1 MGKCSFIQIG
11 FWSIG
16 TRPVIPI
23 VIVDRHHV
31 AIGKLTD
38 GGGEIT
44 GYVAGIVGIIEVG
57 ILDIGYQD
65 GHPAVLLPIPIHLG
79 ASSCPLFG
87 GSEKFH
93 FFLVHVV
100 IKFIEKILH
109 FFVTDANTVVPG
121 ISFRKIQIIGHPDF
135 AVLSDGAKSE
145 HLKIIFAGHIVA
157 HRPLNHIPHLVF
169 LGGGKRTE
177 PLFWN
182 FQSSFVYRFFQ

>member
-1 MGKCSFIQIG
+1 MIHEKVHRTGGVTITNNILGKIREPFVDEVLLGTVRVMVKEVLKLMGKCSFIQIG

-65 GHPAVLLPIPIHLG
+65 GHPAVLLPTTTHLG
-79 ASSCPLFG
+79 VSPCPLFG
-87 GSEKFH
+87 GAKNS
-93 FFLVHVV
+93 
-100 IKFIEKILH
+100 
-109 FFVTDANTVVPG
+109 T
-121 ISFRKIQIIGHPDF
+121 SFSYM
-135 AVLSDGAKSE
+135 L
-145 HLKIIFAGHIVA
+145 
-157 HRPLNHIPHLVF
+157 
-169 LGGGKRTE
+169 
-177 PLFWN
+177 
-182 FQSSFVYRFFQ
+182 